1 MSNQGLLQGL
11 LQGEGKPRWSVTSST
26 ASTRPS
32 VTSSRPSV
40 ASSRPSVASSRPSVS
55 EQKEANARVSIA
67 SAEVY
72 ANLPEFSC
80 SQEVIDHIMSVE
92 PGEEVDIATCLGPAV
107 PSIRFVSVLE
117 VTAMIA
123 FFPITY
129 LSNVYNFNWIW
140 KYLLVAPVGVY
151 RLYIEWEALKYLV
164 PPYVYDGIRTTTDLW
179 QVFGVSAS
187 FQLWRIVYAFFT
199 VLSTA
204 DAFLDTGFASAIVF
218 VMANDGGQTQAVYEE
233 MWHRSILGYL
243 GIPCPQIVWSV
254 ILMWLCTL
262 VQPMA
267 NLIFTIPRGPVTYA
281 VGDSGLQFY
290 LFQRLNFEGVFFFLS
305 AATGMSSIQSLEF
318 RQGLHELARI
328 QPEEMISYVQ
338 PMALGM
344 FKRICY
350 SWFLR
355 NCIQLNVQTLIFGIH
370 MHSGAV
376 RTQTQT
382 AVSIAVSIMMTL
394 QKLTEIV
401 TFERYV
407 KTATEMWATDEELDR
422 YIEENP
428 KNHLFRG
435 WKDGFWKLQWAIRF
449 VVFLTVCSLA
459 LASLRLIMST
469 YVCESHLWEVF
480 LGCAD

>member
-1 MSNQGLLQGL
+1 
-11 LQGEGKPRWSVTSST
+11 
-26 ASTRPS
+26 
-32 VTSSRPSV
+32 
-40 ASSRPSVASSRPSVS
+40 
-55 EQKEANARVSIA
+55 
-67 SAEVY
+67 
-72 ANLPEFSC
+72 
-80 SQEVIDHIMSVE
+80 
-92 PGEEVDIATCLGPAV
+92 
-107 PSIRFVSVLE
+107 
-117 VTAMIA
+117 
-123 FFPITY
+123 
-129 LSNVYNFNWIW
+129 
-140 KYLLVAPVGVY
+140 
-151 RLYIEWEALKYLV
+151 
-164 PPYVYDGIRTTTDLW
+164 
-179 QVFGVSAS
+179 
-187 FQLWRIVYAFFT
+187 
-199 VLSTA
+199 
-204 DAFLDTGFASAIVF
+204 
-218 VMANDGGQTQAVYEE
+218 
-233 MWHRSILGYL
+233 
-243 GIPCPQIVWSV
+243 
-254 ILMWLCTL
+254 
-262 VQPMA
+262 
-267 NLIFTIPRGPVTYA
+267 
-281 VGDSGLQFY
+281 
-290 LFQRLNFEGVFFFLS
+290 
-305 AATGMSSIQSLEF
+305 
-318 RQGLHELARI
+318 
-328 QPEEMISYVQ
+328 
-338 PMALGM
+338 MALGM

>member
-1 MSNQGLLQGL
+1 MSTQEEPQGETQGLLE
-11 LQGEGKPRWSVTSST
+11 GEGKARWSVASSNAST
-26 ASTRPS
+26 RASVASTRPS
-32 VTSSRPSV
+32 V
-40 ASSRPSVASSRPSVS
+40 A
-55 EQKEANARVSIA
+55 EQKEANVRVSIA

-72 ANLPEFSC
+72 ANLPGFSC
-80 SQEVIDHIMSVE
+80 SKEVVDHIMSVE
-92 PGEEVDIATCLGPAV
+92 QGEEVDIATCLGPAV
-107 PSIRFVSVLE
+107 PAIRFVSVLE
-117 VTAMIA
+117 VTAVIA
-123 FFPITY
+123 FFPVTY
-129 LSNVYNFNWIW
+129 LSNVYTLDWFW
-140 KYLLVAPVGVY
+140 KYLLVAPVGLY
-151 RLYIEWEALKYLV
+151 RLYVESEALKYLV
-164 PPYVYDGIRTTTDLW
+164 PPYVYDGVRVTTNLW
-179 QVFGVSAS
+179 QVFGLKAN
-187 FQLWRIVYAFFT
+187 FQVWHVVYAFFT
-199 VLSTA
+199 ALSSA
-204 DAFLDTGFASAIVF
+204 DAFLDTGFASAQVF
-218 VMANDGGQTQAVYEE
+218 VMVNDDGEAQAIFEE
-233 MWHRSILGYL
+233 MWHGSPFGYT
-243 GIPCPQIVWSV
+243 GIPCPPIVWLV

-262 VQPMA
+262 VQPIA
-267 NLIFTIPRGPVTYA
+267 NLLYTIPMGPVKYA

-290 LFQRLNFEGVFFFLS
+290 LLQRLNFEGVFFFLS

-355 NCIQLNVQTLIFGIH
+355 NCIQLNVQTVIFGIH

-382 AVSIAVSIMMTL
+382 AVSIAVSIMMTM

-407 KTATEMWATDEELDR
+407 KRAKEMWATDEELDK
-422 YIEENP
+422 YIEKNP
-428 KNHLFRG
+428 NNHLFKG

-469 YVCESHLWEVF
+469 YVCESHLWDLF
-480 LGCAD
+480 LGCIDPHN